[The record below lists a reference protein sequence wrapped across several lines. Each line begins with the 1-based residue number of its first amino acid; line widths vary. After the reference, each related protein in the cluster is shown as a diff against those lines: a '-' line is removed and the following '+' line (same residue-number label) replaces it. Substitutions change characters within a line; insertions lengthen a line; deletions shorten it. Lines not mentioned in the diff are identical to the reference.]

1 MNLVTA
7 SQLINFSIMRS
18 TFIRFNKACDAQGL
32 DRKTLPYKG
41 FCQPYAAWYGLTG
54 CFVMTFVGG
63 YTLFL
68 KGNWGVLTFLF
79 S

>member
-1 MNLVTA
+1 MNLVKA
-7 SQLINFSIMRS
+7 SQLINFGVMCFA
-18 TFIRFNKACDAQGL
+18 FIRFKKAQGL

-41 FCQPYAAWYGLTG
+41 FCQPYATSYGLTG

-63 YTLFL
+63 YTVFL
-68 KGNWGVLTFLF
+68 KSNRDVPTLLF